1 MADSVYDLAV
11 KLSLETAGLAGAA
24 GLALR
29 AFGGIEGQARA
40 ADVAVANLNRRAAM
54 VNMTGAQ
61 RQAFLYSEALG
72 AQTAAHDKLNTA
84 MKGTALLMGGA
95 ALVGVGAG
103 LFGFMDKAVKRAED
117 LQTIMVQVQAATQ
130 ATPGQMASL
139 QSLAV
144 TQGLRTQFSLNEE
157 AGLIAAMTR
166 AGIAGPGS
174 VGRIQQML
182 PAISTFAEVMK
193 MGRGTAPTESA
204 TTAVELAHLYGQ
216 YDALGGKKGPGVN
229 YMVELAGKALAVTPA
244 SGKEFETL
252 ISQFASTMRPLY
264 GDNKK
269 GFVSDSIALAMLES
283 QLGQQSRGGLQVG
296 SLITRTLGGTSKR
309 SSQQNEGLA
318 RLSSLAGG
326 RQFFDDKGQFAG
338 IGNALS
344 IMEQAAASK
353 DETPKQIGLLFKQAF
368 GAVGARQAG
377 ILADPVTVGQFG
389 KVGQYLDPKTG
400 GVSMDKIREAYNATP
415 EGQQAKAVHNWETLT
430 TLIGQRYV
438 PAVTA
443 ALGVTAAVTGALA
456 NLANVNPGLTNIV
469 AGVIGVTAAV
479 TALSGAILIGR
490 GAFLLWGAAG
500 EALGLAKL
508 ASGINII
515 TAAMMAQGRGTIF
528 ATVATRAWAEVQA
541 AGAAYAAAGAGVY
554 ALLDASVIAL
564 SGGFSI
570 ATIAAG
576 LLDLSLLPVTLT
588 VVGIGVAV
596 GAVVYA
602 FTHWGQVTGFVVDQ
616 LKSLKAIADA
626 ILHGNYDA
634 GFGALSHSIGGKS
647 PVNPVNAGQDL
658 GAWTRHTLH
667 LDELGRFLFSPSGGG
682 ASPEHW
688 IPAQAGATQG
698 LAGVV
703 PAHLLTP
710 LAGAP
715 RLPAAFALPPLLAVP
730 PLPARAPAP
739 LVAPLPASS
748 ASAAHVQRG
757 PTPVSHMHGD
767 THLHFGPSS
776 IVVNGAQGQ
785 DVRQLAK
792 LVAEEVHEM
801 SARKTREGSQYQAT
815 QFTGL
820 ELDASSF

>member
-1 MADSVYDLAV
+1 VADSVYDLAV
-11 KLSLETAGLAGAA
+11 KLSLETAGMAGAA

-61 RQAFLYSEALG
+61 KQAYLYSEAIN
-72 AQTAAHDKLNTA
+72 AQTVAHDKLNTA

-103 LFGFMDKAVKRAED
+103 LFGFMDKTVKRAED

-193 MGRGTAPTESA
+193 MGRGTDPRESA

-244 SGKEFETL
+244 SGREFETL

-344 IMEQAAASK
+344 IMETAATSK
-353 DETPKQIGLLFKQAF
+353 TETPRQIGLLFKQAF

-415 EGQQAKAVHNWETLT
+415 EGQQAKAVHNWDTLT

-443 ALGVTAAVTGALA
+443 ALGVTAGVTGALA
-456 NLANVNPGLTNIV
+456 NLANANPGLTNII
-469 AGVIGVTAAV
+469 AGVVGVTAAV

-588 VVGIGVAV
+588 VVGIGAAIT
-596 GAVVYA
+596 GVVYV

-667 LDELGRFLFSPSGGG
+667 LDDLGRFLFSPNGGG

-715 RLPAAFALPPLLAVP
+715 RLPAAFALPPCWPCRHCQHVRPRTWWRHSP
-730 PLPARAPAP
+730 PQAPARRTYGEAQRLCPTCTVTRIFTSAPP
-739 LVAPLPASS
+739 RSS
-748 ASAAHVQRG
+748 
-757 PTPVSHMHGD
+757 
-767 THLHFGPSS
+767 
-776 IVVNGAQGQ
+776 
-785 DVRQLAK
+785 
-792 LVAEEVHEM
+792 
-801 SARKTREGSQYQAT
+801 
-815 QFTGL
+815 
-820 ELDASSF
+820 